1 MLNLKYKVIICKSG
15 PLIQTDGTLYFNWT
29 THYKLAM
36 PALIPWSVARPH
48 PPNQLFTPYFKQNN
62 KKSCLWFWNSW
73 SEFLNT
79 TRKTQEDK
87 FKDVSILKIL
97 FTKEKKRS
105 EYGSTGVKT
114 PLKNGLGKEPILE
127 HLPCQSIK
135 MIISE
140 DYSETL
146 RIVKKCKLD
155 CCRSLKYLI

>member
-1 MLNLKYKVIICKSG
+1 MVHFISTEPPITNLQCQHSYPEVLPG
-15 PLIQTDGTLYFNWT
+15 LIHPINYS
-29 THYKLAM
+29 H
-36 PALIPWSVARPH
+36 LILSR
-48 PPNQLFTPYFKQNN
+48 TI

-79 TRKTQEDK
+79 TPKTQEDK

-97 FTKEKKRS
+97 FTKEKKRT
-105 EYGSTGVKT
+105 EYRSTEGVKT

-146 RIVKKCKLD
+146 RIVKKCKLG
-155 CCRSLKYLI
+155 CRRSLKSLI